1 MIYSVA
7 VFSKLVSLSCIVSVV
22 TSLTYDLSCFRE
34 SPSDPKL
41 INSLA
46 TVHLNY
52 TNLGVP
58 PRPVRQAH
66 YVDGMCGIH
75 VFLYIKNGYV
85 FLQYF
90 LKKSPLQVHCEWQDQ
105 EIKSS
110 LPEFT
115 LTSLGHSEFI
125 DDPFLENVPFDLPWD
140 NGMIMHT
147 FFPHLVAEG
156 RITGICTAALFSQF
170 GGDSATPKVS
180 YTIEINGCPS
190 RMYGARCSNAC
201 NCTQNIQCHSFN
213 GACICPKGFA
223 GDYCEKHDPYLEIG
237 VESLYIKWGTP
248 LTVNCTAYGFTQT
261 NLPVIWKRNNTVL
274 KNTTRRYL
282 SVDYVPRP
290 VQLAYHI
297 NNVTEY
303 YNDVYQCVA
312 NQTIIR
318 EVNIIVY
325 DLPNPFTKFPTN
337 QTVFCGSNI
346 TLTCQVRA
354 HAGTVKWT
362 RNTTSVN
369 DGTVIRNNTGNFTIY
384 LNPITGESK
393 LTKIHANIDD
403 EAVYRCFVGHTFEK
417 DDITFAESYVTI
429 VVPPSGEYPMIE
441 LDGSTLVVKEDALVS
456 VTCVVYKARPIPE
469 LKWKLGDEELNDAR
483 QNLQLI
489 ETDSLFEIRNTIT
502 FPVNREDN
510 LKYLTCRAKSNEFG
524 DAEKSM
530 RLNVTSKPIV
540 KFQPNYVDIL
550 EGDRMQVQCIG
561 SSNPTPI
568 TYRWECS
575 KPNGDVILIDEQTLS
590 IPDVSTDFDQS
601 SLRCFASNNIGTGS
615 AILKV
620 NVRKRGVPLYAFL
633 PALAVISLLLLVVV
647 PFMVYRHRRR
657 IQRIAHQFT
666 LPEDF
671 KDDKEFDVFI
681 SYKGDTDDELFVIK
695 KLVPKLEEM
704 GFAVCVH
711 YKHFVAGQSK

>member
-1 MIYSVA
+1 MIYSVD
-7 VFSKLVSLSCIVSVV
+7 VFSKLVSLSCILSVV
-22 TSLTYDLSCFRE
+22 TSLSYDLSCFRE

-46 TVHLNY
+46 TVDLNY
-52 TNLGVP
+52 TNLGVTP
-58 PRPVRQAH
+58 QLVRQAH

-75 VFLYIKNGYV
+75 VFLNIKKDYV

-90 LKKSPLQVHCEWQDQ
+90 LKNSPLQVHCEWQDQ

-115 LTSLGHSEFI
+115 LTSLGHSEYI
-125 DDPFLENVPFDLPWD
+125 DKPFRENVPFNLPWHH
-140 NGMIMHT
+140 NMIIHT
-147 FFPHLVAEG
+147 FFPHLVVEG
-156 RITGICTAALFSQF
+156 RITGICTADIFTKF
-170 GGDSATPKVS
+170 GGVSKTPKVS
-180 YTIEINGCPS
+180 YTIEINGCPP
-190 RMYGARCSNAC
+190 RMYGARCSNTC

-223 GDYCEKHDPYLEIG
+223 GDYCEKLDPYLEIG

-261 NLPVIWKRNNTVL
+261 NLPVIWKRNNAVL

-282 SVDYVPRP
+282 SVDYVPKP
-290 VQLAYHI
+290 VQLVYHI

-318 EVNIIVY
+318 EVNIIIY

-337 QTVFCGSNI
+337 QTVFYGSNI

-354 HAGTVKWT
+354 RAGTVKWT

-384 LNPITGESK
+384 LNPITGEST
-393 LTKIHANIDD
+393 LTKIHANIED
-403 EAVYRCFVGHTFEK
+403 EAVYRCFVGHTFEE

-429 VVPPSGEYPMIE
+429 AVPPSGEYPMIE
-441 LDGSTLVVKEDALVS
+441 LDGSTLVVEENALVS
-456 VTCVVYKARPIPE
+456 VTCVVYKVRPVPE
-469 LKWKLGDEELNDAR
+469 LKWKFGDEELNDAR
-483 QNLQLI
+483 HNLQLI

-502 FPVNREDN
+502 FPVNREHN
-510 LKYLTCRAKSNEFG
+510 LKYLTCSAKSNEFD

-530 RLNVTSKPIV
+530 RLNVTYKPVV

-575 KPNGDVILIDEQTLS
+575 KPNGDVIVTDEQTLS

-601 SLRCFASNNIGTGS
+601 NLRCFASNNIGTGFS
-615 AILKV
+615 ILKA

-666 LPEDF
+666 LAEDF
-671 KDDKEFDVFI
+671 KGKIESDFRIKYPIIGCYIFNRCNI
-681 SYKGDTDDELFVIK
+681 SEYNSL
-695 KLVPKLEEM
+695 
-704 GFAVCVH
+704 
-711 YKHFVAGQSK
+711 